1 MSYDSWHNYGYGICV
16 TDIQNENVEQL
27 QAMLKLAPE
36 LDREIHAWFASRSIT
51 EPTWE
56 DYEEFDQDYMLGLAT
71 ILRRTIEE
79 VEGISLTACDD
90 VEPTSFISRS
100 IPGRLPRKKG
110 I

>member
-56 DYEEFDQDYMLGLAT
+56 DYEEFDQDYMLFSAFPWFRMDCT
-71 ILRRTIEE
+71 WIRRRTEK
-79 VEGISLTACDD
+79 SLKNA
-90 VEPTSFISRS
+90 S
-100 IPGRLPRKKG
+100 ILAALNTTREKIQLVL
-110 I
+110 